1 MNPSENLKP
10 IEINPTTTPPIIES
24 FDDLDLQKAHVDG
37 KTGFYVEEGNFH
49 INIAKAL
56 NSSLVIGENIA
67 VFKVDLNDL
76 KKTNDTFG
84 HHIGDNEIVWSS
96 QEMKTEISHS
106 FKDSSVK
113 ILFTRQS
120 SGGDEYVAYLTGIQE
135 KDLDKLN
142 KIKTN
147 LNNRDKGNYSTVFSM
162 TSNFRTSID
171 KEYNDP
177 KDNLIEKEK
186 QYIKDHPDETCF
198 HFLDAV
204 NKDLDREIVA
214 AKDSLVMKK
223 AVEPFENRNETRESI
238 YKEVDKAVAKGRC
251 PSGMVE
257 KVLNLGAED
266 LIRRLKSGELRLDD
280 FNEEG
285 KSIVRN
291 YTELPESLIN
301 QQDAAD

>member
-1 MNPSENLKP
+1 MNPLENLKSTDIKP
-10 IEINPTTTPPIIES
+10 IVGSTVES
-24 FDDLDLQKAHVDG
+24 FHDLDLQRAHVDG

-56 NSSLVIGENIA
+56 NSSLITGENIA
-67 VFKVDLNDL
+67 IFKVDLNDL
-76 KKTNDTFG
+76 KKTNDTYG

-96 QEMKTEISHS
+96 QEMKTEISRS

-135 KDLDKLN
+135 NDLDKLN

-186 QYIKDHPDETCF
+186 QYIKDHPEETCF

-214 AKDSLVMKK
+214 AKDSSVMKK
-223 AVEPFENRNETRESI
+223 AIRPFDNRSESRESI

-251 PSGMVE
+251 PEGMIE
-257 KVLNLGAED
+257 ELLNLGGKD
-266 LIRRLKSGELRLDD
+266 LIRRLKSKELVLED

-285 KSIVRN
+285 EPLIRN
-291 YTELPESLIN
+291 YTKLHKSLIN
-301 QQDAAD
+301 QDQAAD